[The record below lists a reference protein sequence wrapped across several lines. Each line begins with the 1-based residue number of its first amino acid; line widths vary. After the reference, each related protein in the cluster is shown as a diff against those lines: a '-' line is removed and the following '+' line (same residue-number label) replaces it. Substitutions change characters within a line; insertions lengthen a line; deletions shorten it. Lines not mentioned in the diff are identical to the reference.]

1 MTEADV
7 LPLLVEF
14 MHVLLAGITIY
25 FSIVSAY
32 IAGLYVFLARAHIVL
47 KLVAFL
53 FFSLIF
59 FFLMQFNYGAGLFQ
73 RGLVDTLAE
82 LQQSGVE
89 LSVAGQ
95 TALDSARAGLNQKVR
110 TVMWLGSAAT
120 YIALFYLTFFHRWN
134 QLMGETVEDA
144 QVRKTR

>member
-7 LPLLVEF
+7 ISLLVEF

-32 IAGLYVFLARAHIVL
+32 IAGLYMFLARAHIFL

-59 FFLMQFNYGAGLFQ
+59 FFLMQFNYGAGVFQ

-82 LQQSGVE
+82 LQASGVD
-89 LSVAGQ
+89 LSAAGE
-95 TALDSARAGLNQKVR
+95 TALESARAGLNQKVR

-120 YIALFYLTFFHRWN
+120 YAALFYLTFFHNWRF
-134 QLMGETVEDA
+134 LMGENSDEA
-144 QVRKTR
+144 MLRRQR